1 MEKILNCINE
11 GVILIN
17 NKGKIIFVNEVILYK
32 LGFKKDE
39 LIGLDINKIICREN
53 FSNIDIINK
62 STLFDN
68 KEVPIKLCAKENKKK
83 FFRAILGECERVGDK
98 AFYLVLNEEEQ
109 DEKYTKNDLERILD
123 EIPYSVFVK
132 DINGNYVYVNKKYSK
147 AIKMDRCDILAGK
160 DFYTWDKKDIN
171 YLREMENRVIKY
183 KKTIFEQYELYKKV
197 NGCSWMEVYIGPI
210 LNRKNEVK
218 YTIGVFRD
226 ITLLKKLEQELSKS
240 QQNILTLN
248 SILTTAEY
256 SEKAVLDTIKNE
268 LVDRLKADGL
278 SIWLYDSKEGMI
290 KPRISYGLSEDVREI
305 IPFINLHGAE
315 FSNNTKWPIE
325 GILPIEDRIS
335 LNPIINKLKEKNI
348 KYNGIYKIECNNKI
362 IGILS
367 TIYKEKNVEGI
378 NSDEFIKTMCSQ
390 LGMIIKNDRLS
401 NEIKCE
407 FNKRRIAEEEL
418 RLFLDTAV
426 DLLAILGDDKKYIKV
441 NSGWTDV
448 LGWSEKDLY
457 SIDFMEII
465 HPDDVELTYN
475 YVKDLKKNK
484 KIKGVVNRYICK
496 NGDIKW
502 IEWNCRYI
510 EDREVS
516 ICTGRDITMLIEMKA
531 QKENYEKALELERI
545 KSEFFANISHEFK
558 TPLNIILTTM
568 QLILKGLDND
578 IDYVD
583 KERLLKYMNFIK
595 QNSFRL
601 LRLVNN
607 LIDITKIDSG
617 FYEISLENKNI
628 ISVVEDITTSVV
640 DYMEEK
646 GIELIFDTEVE
657 EEIVACDPDKIE
669 RIMLNLLSNAI
680 KYTSNNG
687 KIEVYIKIVDKN
699 VVISVSDNGIGIE
712 KEKLEHIFDRF
723 SRVRNTLTRSC
734 EGSGIGL
741 SLVKSLVEM
750 HGGTIEV
757 ESKFGFGTKFIFTI
771 PITVINNCKK
781 LSESKEVNTSRIEKC
796 NIEFSDIY
804 R

>member
-1 MEKILNCINE
+1 MEKILNCICE
-11 GVILIN
+11 GIIIIN
-17 NKGKIIFVNEVILYK
+17 NKGKISFVNDVILHK
-32 LGFKKDE
+32 LGFNKDE
-39 LIGLDINKIICREN
+39 IIGLDINNIVCNED
-53 FSNIDIINK
+53 FSNIDKINK
-62 STLFDN
+62 FILSN
-68 KEVPIKLCAKENKKK
+68 NGEIHIKLYNKNNNKK
-83 FFRAILGECERVGDK
+83 FFRAILGEYEKQGDK
-98 AFYLVLNEEEQ
+98 AFYLVLNEE
-109 DEKYTKNDLERILD
+109 DYGEKYTKNDLERVLD

-132 DINGNYVYVNKKYSK
+132 DINGNYVYANKKYSN
-147 AIKMDRCDILAGK
+147 AIKMDRCDILEEK
-160 DFYTWDKKDIN
+160 KSYIWDNKDIS
-171 YLREMENRVIKY
+171 YIREIENRVIKY
-183 KKTIFEQYELYKKV
+183 KKTIVEQYELYKNV
-197 NGCSWMEVYIGPI
+197 NGYSWIEVYVGPI

-240 QQNILTLN
+240 HQNILSLN
-248 SILTTAEY
+248 SILTTSEY
-256 SEKAVLDTIKNE
+256 SEKAMLNTIKNE

-278 SIWLYDSKEGMI
+278 SIWLYDSKDGMI

-305 IPFINLHGAE
+305 IPFVNLHGIE
-315 FSNNTKWPIE
+315 FSKDTKWPIE

-335 LNPIINKLKEKNI
+335 FNKIINKLKEKNV
-348 KYNGIYKIECNNKI
+348 KYSGIYKIECDNKI

-367 TIYKEKNVEGI
+367 TIYKDKNVDGI

-390 LGMIIKNDRLS
+390 LGMIIKNEKLS
-401 NEIKCE
+401 NQIKNE
-407 FNKRRIAEEEL
+407 LDKRKSAEEEL
-418 RLFLDTAV
+418 KLFLDTAV

-441 NSGWTDV
+441 NSGWTEV
-448 LGWSEKDLY
+448 LGWSEKELY
-457 SIDFMEII
+457 NIDFMEII
-465 HPDDVELTYN
+465 HPDDIESTYN
-475 YVKDLKKNK
+475 YVKDLKKRK
-484 KIKGVVNRYICK
+484 QIKGVVNRYICK

-502 IEWNCRYI
+502 IEWNYRYI
-510 EDREVS
+510 EERNIY

-545 KSEFFANISHEFK
+545 KGEFFANISHEFK

-568 QLILKGLDND
+568 QLIVKGLDND
-578 IDYVD
+578 VEYVD
-583 KERLLKYMNFIK
+583 KQRLLKYMNFIK

-617 FYEISLENKNI
+617 FYEISLENNNI

-646 GIELIFDTEVE
+646 GIKLIFDTEVE

-680 KYTSNNG
+680 KYTGNNG
-687 KIEVYIKIVDKN
+687 KIEVYIKIIDKN

-712 KEKLEHIFDRF
+712 KEKLDTIFDRF

-750 HGGTIEV
+750 HGGTIDV
-757 ESKFGFGTKFIFTI
+757 ESKFGFGTKFTFTI
-771 PITVINNCKK
+771 PVTVVNNYKK
-781 LSESKEVNTSRIEKC
+781 LSYSKEVNTSRIEKC

-804 R
+804 T

>member
-1 MEKILNCINE
+1 MDKILNCINE

-17 NKGKIIFVNEVILYK
+17 DKGKIIFVNDVILYK

-39 LIGLDINKIICREN
+39 LIGLDINKIICRED

-62 STLFDN
+62 SVLFSN

-83 FFRAILGECERVGDK
+83 FFRAILGECERKGDK
-98 AFYLVLNEEEQ
+98 AFYLVLNEEEH
-109 DEKYTKNDLERILD
+109 DEKYTKNDLERVLD

-160 DFYTWDKKDIN
+160 DFYIWDKRDIN

-183 KKTIFEQYELYKKV
+183 KKTIVEQYELYKKV
-197 NGCSWMEVYIGPI
+197 NGYSWIEVYIGPI

-248 SILTTAEY
+248 SILTKSEH
-256 SEKAVLDTIKNE
+256 SEKAVLNTIKNE

-290 KPRISYGLSEDVREI
+290 KPRITCGLSEDVREI
-305 IPFINLHGAE
+305 IPYVNLHGAE

-367 TIYKEKNVEGI
+367 TIYKEKNIEGI

-390 LGMIIKNDRLS
+390 LGMIIKNEMLS
-401 NEIKCE
+401 NEIKYE
-407 FNKRRIAEEEL
+407 LDKRRIAEEEL

-426 DLLAILGDDKKYIKV
+426 DLLAILGNNKRYIKV
-441 NSGWTDV
+441 NSGWTEI
-448 LGWSEKDLY
+448 LGWSEEELY
-457 SIDFMEII
+457 RIDFMEII
-465 HPDDVELTYN
+465 HPDDVELTHGYI
-475 YVKDLKKNK
+475 KQLEKNK
-484 KIKGVVNRYICK
+484 QIKGVVNRYICK

-502 IEWNCRYI
+502 IEWNCKYI
-510 EDREVS
+510 EERKVA
-516 ICTGRDITMLIEMKA
+516 ICTGRDITKLIEVEA
-531 QKENYEKALELERI
+531 QKDNYEKALALERI

-568 QLILKGLDND
+568 QLIVKSMDND
-578 IDYVD
+578 IDKID
-583 KERLLKYMNFIK
+583 KERLVKYMNFIK

-617 FYEISLENKNI
+617 FYEINLENKNI

-640 DYMEEK
+640 EYMEEK

-680 KYTSNNG
+680 KYTGNKG
-687 KIEVYIKIVDKN
+687 KIDVYIKIIDKN
-699 VVISVSDNGIGIE
+699 VAISVSDNGIGIE
-712 KEKLEHIFDRF
+712 EEKLDYIFDRF
-723 SRVRNTLTRSC
+723 SRVKNTLTRRC

-750 HGGTIEV
+750 HGGTIYV
-757 ESKFGFGTKFIFTI
+757 ESKFGVGTKITFTL
-771 PITVINNCKK
+771 PIVLVNKVNN
-781 LSESKEVNTSRIEKC
+781 LNDSREVNTSRIEKC

-804 R
+804 K

>member
-1 MEKILNCINE
+1 
-11 GVILIN
+11 
-17 NKGKIIFVNEVILYK
+17 
-32 LGFKKDE
+32 
-39 LIGLDINKIICREN
+39 
-53 FSNIDIINK
+53 
-62 STLFDN
+62 
-68 KEVPIKLCAKENKKK
+68 
-83 FFRAILGECERVGDK
+83 
-98 AFYLVLNEEEQ
+98 
-109 DEKYTKNDLERILD
+109 
-123 EIPYSVFVK
+123 
-132 DINGNYVYVNKKYSK
+132 
-147 AIKMDRCDILAGK
+147 
-160 DFYTWDKKDIN
+160 
-171 YLREMENRVIKY
+171 
-183 KKTIFEQYELYKKV
+183 
-197 NGCSWMEVYIGPI
+197 
-210 LNRKNEVK
+210 
-218 YTIGVFRD
+218 
-226 ITLLKKLEQELSKS
+226 
-240 QQNILTLN
+240 
-248 SILTTAEY
+248 
-256 SEKAVLDTIKNE
+256 
-268 LVDRLKADGL
+268 
-278 SIWLYDSKEGMI
+278 
-290 KPRISYGLSEDVREI
+290 
-305 IPFINLHGAE
+305 
-315 FSNNTKWPIE
+315 
-325 GILPIEDRIS
+325 
-335 LNPIINKLKEKNI
+335 
-348 KYNGIYKIECNNKI
+348 
-362 IGILS
+362 
-367 TIYKEKNVEGI
+367 
-378 NSDEFIKTMCSQ
+378 
-390 LGMIIKNDRLS
+390 
-401 NEIKCE
+401 
-407 FNKRRIAEEEL
+407 
-418 RLFLDTAV
+418 
-426 DLLAILGDDKKYIKV
+426 
-441 NSGWTDV
+441 
-448 LGWSEKDLY
+448 
-457 SIDFMEII
+457 
-465 HPDDVELTYN
+465 
-475 YVKDLKKNK
+475 
-484 KIKGVVNRYICK
+484 
-496 NGDIKW
+496 
-502 IEWNCRYI
+502 
-510 EDREVS
+510 
-516 ICTGRDITMLIEMKA
+516 
-531 QKENYEKALELERI
+531 
-545 KSEFFANISHEFK
+545 
-558 TPLNIILTTM
+558 M